1 MTAGYGTA
9 VADGVRPENP
19 GFFNVTA
26 QDVKKVHGQAIN
38 IIWNEMRVWT
48 LDQFIPQQQAT
59 ENGNSETSAEP
70 QEILP
75 VWFHVSRRIWSPHEE
90 TSKTLMLDPSTRG
103 PYKTTSSARFQT
115 AVWNANTTVY
125 ERVYELIYFI

>member
-59 ENGNSETSAEP
+59 ENGKFRNIRGTTRDSTSMVP
-70 QEILP
+70 C
-75 VWFHVSRRIWSPHEE
+75 
-90 TSKTLMLDPSTRG
+90 
-103 PYKTTSSARFQT
+103 FQT
-115 AVWNANTTVY
+115 DLVSS
-125 ERVYELIYFI
+125 